1 MISVRVFYRGIERLG
16 SMAYQVLSL
25 LFLVGAIVLGF
36 TKKLNVGIVSIGLAF
51 ILGLISGVDTNVI
64 LSGFPSKLFMTLL
77 GTMFFFC
84 LLQENHTLELLSRKM
99 VAVVG
104 KKTFLIPIIIYV
116 VSYVLSA
123 AGPGAISVQSVM
135 IIFAVS
141 LSVQMHAS
149 PILMGSMA
157 ILGAVGGTASPI
169 ALSGIIVTDLTKEMG
184 MTGVATPV
192 FIGVSVANLICA
204 IILYIVFKG
213 YKMTAEEI
221 SDKEELPKFNRSQI
235 ICIIALLVLIVAVV
249 VFRHDVGLV
258 SFALTFILLFFGVVN
273 EKAAIKLIPW
283 SVLLLISGVSILM
296 AVTKELGGITL
307 LSDLLASLM
316 NQFTAS
322 PIIGLSAGLM
332 SWFSSANGVVL
343 PTLIPTAADIA
354 ANVGGNVTALELIMA
369 IVGGSTVA
377 GISPLST
384 GGSLILA
391 SYAQETNASDKDQQ
405 MIFGKLFGVSFGAV
419 MIVVIF
425 ALVGGFKLFC

>member
-1 MISVRVFYRGIERLG
+1 MV
-16 SMAYQVLSL
+16 YQVLSL
-25 LFLVGAIVLGF
+25 LFLIGAIVLGF
-36 TKKLNVGIVSIGLAF
+36 TKKLNVGIVSVGLAF
-51 ILGLISGVDTNVI
+51 VLGLISGVDTNVI

-84 LLQENHTLELLSRKM
+84 LLQENHTLELLSKKM
-99 VAVVG
+99 VAMVG
-104 KKTFLIPIIIYV
+104 RKTFLIPIIIYV

-169 ALSGIIVTDLTKEMG
+169 ALSGIIVTDLTEEMG
-184 MTGVATPV
+184 MSGVAFPV
-192 FIGVSVANLICA
+192 FLGVSVANLICA
-204 IILYIVFKG
+204 VILYIVFKG
-213 YKMTAEEI
+213 YKMKSEDTIA
-221 SDKEELPKFNRSQI
+221 KEDLPKFNRSQI
-235 ICIIALLVLIVAVV
+235 ICIIALLVMVVAVV
-249 VFRHDVGLV
+249 VFRYDVGLV
-258 SFALTFILLFFGVVN
+258 SFALAFVLLFFGVVN
-273 EKAAIKLIPW
+273 EKAALKLITW
-283 SVLLLISGVSILM
+283 SVLLLITGVSILM

-307 LSDLLASLM
+307 LSDLLASMM
-316 NQFTAS
+316 NRITAG
-322 PIIGLSAGLM
+322 PIIALTSGLM

-343 PTLIPTAADIA
+343 PTLIPTVQDIV
-354 ANVGGNVTALELIMA
+354 ANVGGNVTAVELIMA
-369 IVGGSTVA
+369 IVGGATVA

-391 SYAQETNASDKDQQ
+391 SYAQETDVTDKEQQ
-405 MIFGKLFGVSFGAV
+405 SVFAKLFGVSFGAV
-419 MIVVIF
+419 MVVVIF

>member
-1 MISVRVFYRGIERLG
+1 
-16 SMAYQVLSL
+16 MAYQVLSL
-25 LFLVGAIVLGF
+25 LFLIGAIVLGF

-51 ILGLISGVDTNVI
+51 VLGLISGVDTNVI

-84 LLQENHTLELLSRKM
+84 LLQENHTLELLSKKM
-99 VAVVG
+99 VAMVG
-104 KKTFLIPIIIYV
+104 RKTFLIPIIIYV

-169 ALSGIIVTDLTKEMG
+169 ALSGIIVTDLTEEMG
-184 MTGVATPV
+184 MSGVAFPV
-192 FIGVSVANLICA
+192 FLGVSVANLMCA
-204 IILYIVFKG
+204 VILYIVFKG
-213 YKMTAEEI
+213 YKMKSEDTIA
-221 SDKEELPKFNRSQI
+221 KEDLPKFNRSQI
-235 ICIIALLVLIVAVV
+235 ICIIALLVMVVAVV
-249 VFRHDVGLV
+249 VFRYDVGLV
-258 SFALTFILLFFGVVN
+258 SFALAFVLLLFRVVN
-273 EKAAIKLIPW
+273 EKAALKLIPW
-283 SVLLLISGVSILM
+283 SVLLLITGVSILM

-307 LSDLLASLM
+307 LSDLLASMM
-316 NQFTAS
+316 NRITAG
-322 PIIGLSAGLM
+322 PIIALTSGLM

-343 PTLIPTAADIA
+343 PTLIPTVQDIV
-354 ANVGGNVTALELIMA
+354 ANVGGNVTAVELIMA
-369 IVGGSTVA
+369 IVGGATVA

-391 SYAQETNASDKDQQ
+391 SYAQETDVTDKEQQ
-405 MIFGKLFGVSFGAV
+405 SVFAKLFGVSFGAV
-419 MIVVIF
+419 MVVVIF
-425 ALVGGFKLFC
+425 ALVGGFKLF

>member
-1 MISVRVFYRGIERLG
+1 M

-36 TKKLNVGIVSIGLAF
+36 TRKINVGTVSIGLAF
-51 ILGLISGVDTNVI
+51 VLGLIGGVDTNVI
-64 LSGFPSKLFMTLL
+64 LGGFPSKLFVTLL

-84 LLQENHTLELLSRKM
+84 LLQENHTLELLSKKM
-99 VAVVG
+99 VALVG

-141 LSVQMHAS
+141 LSVQMNAS

-169 ALSGIIVTDLTKEMG
+169 ALSGIIVTDLTEEMG

-192 FIGVSVANLICA
+192 FIGVSVANVICA
-204 IILYIVFKG
+204 LVLYVVFKG
-213 YKMTAEEI
+213 YRMSSEDVIDRK
-221 SDKEELPKFNRSQI
+221 ELPAFNRSQI
-235 ICIIALLVLIVAVV
+235 IGIVALLALVV
-249 VFRHDVGLV
+249 CVVILRYDVGLV
-258 SFALTFILLFFGVVN
+258 SFALALILLFFKVAD
-273 EKAAIKLIPW
+273 EKAAIKMIPW
-283 SVLLLISGVSILM
+283 NVLLLITGVSILM

-307 LSDLLASLM
+307 LSDILASLM
-316 NQFTAS
+316 NQITAA
-322 PIIGLSAGLM
+322 PILGLTAGLM

-343 PTLIPTAADIA
+343 PTLIPTVTDIVE
-354 ANVGGNVTALELIMA
+354 NVGGNVTSVELIMA
-369 IVGGSTVA
+369 IVGGATVA

-391 SYAQETNASDKDQQ
+391 SYVQEKNVSDKEQQ
-405 MIFGKLFGVSFGAV
+405 NIFATLFGISFGAV
-419 MIVVIF
+419 VIVMIF

>member
-1 MISVRVFYRGIERLG
+1 MV
-16 SMAYQVLSL
+16 YQVLSL

-51 ILGLISGVDTNVI
+51 VLGLISGVDTNVI
-64 LSGFPSKLFMTLL
+64 LSGFPSKLFLTLL

-99 VAVVG
+99 VALVG
-104 KKTFLIPIIIYV
+104 RKTFLIPIIIYV
-116 VSYVLSA
+116 VSYILSA

-184 MTGVATPV
+184 MTGVSVPV
-192 FIGVSVANLICA
+192 FLGVSVANLICA

-213 YKMTAEEI
+213 YKMKSEDTV
-221 SDKEELPKFNRSQI
+221 DKKELPAFNRSQV
-235 ICIIALLVLIVAVV
+235 ICIIALIVLVVAVV
-249 VFRHDVGLV
+249 VFRFDVGLV
-258 SFALTFILLFFGVVN
+258 SFALAFVLLLFNVVN
-273 EKAAIKLIPW
+273 EKAALKLIPW
-283 SVLLLISGVSILM
+283 SVLLLITGVSILM

-307 LSDLLASLM
+307 LSNLLASMM
-316 NQFTAS
+316 NQITAA
-322 PIIGLSAGLM
+322 PIIGLTAGLM

-354 ANVGGNVTALELIMA
+354 ANVGGSVTTLELIMA
-369 IVGGSTVA
+369 VVGGATVA

-391 SYAQETNASDKDQQ
+391 SYTQETNAPEKEQQ
-405 MIFGKLFGVSFGAV
+405 SIFAKLFVTSFGVV
-419 MIVVIF
+419 MVIVIF

>member
-1 MISVRVFYRGIERLG
+1 MV
-16 SMAYQVLSL
+16 YQVLSL
-25 LFLVGAIVLGF
+25 LFLIGAIVLGF
-36 TKKLNVGIVSIGLAF
+36 TKKLNVGIVSVGLAF
-51 ILGLISGVDTNVI
+51 VLGLISGVDTNVI

-84 LLQENHTLELLSRKM
+84 LLQENHTLELLSKKM
-99 VAVVG
+99 VAMVG
-104 KKTFLIPIIIYV
+104 RKTFLIPIIIYV

-169 ALSGIIVTDLTKEMG
+169 ALSGIIVTDLTEEMG
-184 MTGVATPV
+184 MSGVAFPV
-192 FIGVSVANLICA
+192 FLGVSVANLICA
-204 IILYIVFKG
+204 VILYIVFKG
-213 YKMTAEEI
+213 YKMKSEDTIA
-221 SDKEELPKFNRSQI
+221 KEDLPKFNRSQI
-235 ICIIALLVLIVAVV
+235 ICIIALLVMVVAVV
-249 VFRHDVGLV
+249 VFRYDVGLV
-258 SFALTFILLFFGVVN
+258 SFTLAFVLLFFGVVN
-273 EKAAIKLIPW
+273 EKAALKLIPW
-283 SVLLLISGVSILM
+283 SVLLLITGVSILM

-307 LSDLLASLM
+307 LSDLLASMM
-316 NQFTAS
+316 NRITAG
-322 PIIGLSAGLM
+322 PIIALTSGLM

-343 PTLIPTAADIA
+343 PTLIPTVQDIV
-354 ANVGGNVTALELIMA
+354 ANVGGNVTAVELIMA
-369 IVGGSTVA
+369 IVGGATVA

-391 SYAQETNASDKDQQ
+391 SYAQETDVTDKEQQ
-405 MIFGKLFGVSFGAV
+405 SVFAKLFGVSFGAV
-419 MIVVIF
+419 MVVVIF

>member
-1 MISVRVFYRGIERLG
+1 MV
-16 SMAYQVLSL
+16 YQVLSL

-51 ILGLISGVDTNVI
+51 LLGLISGVDTNVI
-64 LSGFPSKLFMTLL
+64 LSGFPSKLFLTLL

-99 VAVVG
+99 VALVG
-104 KKTFLIPIIIYV
+104 RKTFLIPIIIYV
-116 VSYVLSA
+116 VSYILSA

-184 MTGVATPV
+184 MTGVSVPV
-192 FIGVSVANLICA
+192 FLGVSVANLICA
-204 IILYIVFKG
+204 IILYIAFKG
-213 YKMTAEEI
+213 YKMKSEDTV
-221 SDKEELPKFNRSQI
+221 DKKELPAFNRSQV
-235 ICIIALLVLIVAVV
+235 ICIIALIVLVVAVV
-249 VFRHDVGLV
+249 VFRFDVGLV
-258 SFALTFILLFFGVVN
+258 SFALAFVLLLFNVVN
-273 EKAAIKLIPW
+273 EKAALKLIPW
-283 SVLLLISGVSILM
+283 SVLLLITGVSILM

-307 LSDLLASLM
+307 LSNLLASMM
-316 NQFTAS
+316 NQITAA
-322 PIIGLSAGLM
+322 PIIGLTAGLM

-354 ANVGGNVTALELIMA
+354 ANVGGSVTTLELIMA
-369 IVGGSTVA
+369 VVGGATVA

-391 SYAQETNASDKDQQ
+391 SYTQETNAPEKEQQ
-405 MIFGKLFGVSFGAV
+405 SIFAKLFVTSFGVV
-419 MIVVIF
+419 MVIVIF

>member
-1 MISVRVFYRGIERLG
+1 
-16 SMAYQVLSL
+16 MAYQVLSL

>member
-1 MISVRVFYRGIERLG
+1 
-16 SMAYQVLSL
+16 MAYQVLSL

-51 ILGLISGVDTNVI
+51 VLGLISGVDTNVI

-104 KKTFLIPIIIYV
+104 RKTFLIPIIIYA

-141 LSVQMHAS
+141 LSVQMQAS

-169 ALSGIIVTDLTKEMG
+169 ALSGIIVTDLTEEMG
-184 MTGVATPV
+184 MTGAAAPV
-192 FIGVSVANLICA
+192 FAGVSVANLICA
-204 IILYIVFKG
+204 VLLYIVFKG
-213 YKMTAEEI
+213 YKMKSEDTV
-221 SDKEELPKFNRSQI
+221 DKKELPAFNRSQI
-235 ICIIALLVLIVAVV
+235 ICILALIVLVVAVV
-249 VFRHDVGLV
+249 VFRYDVGLV
-258 SFALTFILLFFGVVN
+258 SFALAFVLLLFNVVN
-273 EKAAIKLIPW
+273 EKAALKLIPW
-283 SVLLLISGVSILM
+283 SVLLLITGVSMLM

-322 PIIGLSAGLM
+322 PIIGLTAGLM

-343 PTLIPTAADIA
+343 PTLIPTATDIA
-354 ANVGGNVTALELIMA
+354 ANVGGSVTALELIMA
-369 IVGGSTVA
+369 IVGGATVA

-391 SYAQETNASDKDQQ
+391 SYVQETNASDKEQQ
-405 MIFGKLFGVSFGAV
+405 SVFAKLFGISFGAV
-419 MIVVIF
+419 MVIVIF

>member
-1 MISVRVFYRGIERLG
+1 MV
-16 SMAYQVLSL
+16 YQVLSL
-25 LFLVGAIVLGF
+25 LFLIGAIVLGF
-36 TKKLNVGIVSIGLAF
+36 TKKLNVGIVSVGLAF
-51 ILGLISGVDTNVI
+51 VLGLISGVDTNVI

-84 LLQENHTLELLSRKM
+84 LLQENHTLELLSKKM
-99 VAVVG
+99 VAMVG
-104 KKTFLIPIIIYV
+104 RKTFLIPIIIYV

-169 ALSGIIVTDLTKEMG
+169 ALSGIIVTDLTEEMG
-184 MTGVATPV
+184 MSGVAFPV
-192 FIGVSVANLICA
+192 FLGVSVANLICA
-204 IILYIVFKG
+204 VILYIVFKG
-213 YKMTAEEI
+213 YKMKSEDTIA
-221 SDKEELPKFNRSQI
+221 KEDLPKFNRSQI
-235 ICIIALLVLIVAVV
+235 ICIIALLVMVVAVV
-249 VFRHDVGLV
+249 VFRYDVGLV
-258 SFALTFILLFFGVVN
+258 SFALAFVLLFFGVVN
-273 EKAAIKLIPW
+273 EKAALKLIPW
-283 SVLLLISGVSILM
+283 SVLLLITGVSILM

-307 LSDLLASLM
+307 LSDLLASMM
-316 NQFTAS
+316 NRITAG
-322 PIIGLSAGLM
+322 PIIALTSGLM

-343 PTLIPTAADIA
+343 PTLIPTVQDIV
-354 ANVGGNVTALELIMA
+354 ANVGGNVTAVELIMA
-369 IVGGSTVA
+369 IVGGATVA

-391 SYAQETNASDKDQQ
+391 SYAQETDVTDKEQQ
-405 MIFGKLFGVSFGAV
+405 SVFAKLFGVSFGAV
-419 MIVVIF
+419 MVVVIF

>member
-1 MISVRVFYRGIERLG
+1 MV
-16 SMAYQVLSL
+16 YQVLSL

-51 ILGLISGVDTNVI
+51 VLGLISGVDTNVI
-64 LSGFPSKLFMTLL
+64 LSGFPSKLFLTLL

-99 VAVVG
+99 VALVG
-104 KKTFLIPIIIYV
+104 RKTFLIPIIIYV
-116 VSYVLSA
+116 VSYILSA

-184 MTGVATPV
+184 MTGVSVPV
-192 FIGVSVANLICA
+192 FLGVSVANLICA

-213 YKMTAEEI
+213 YKMKSEDTV
-221 SDKEELPKFNRSQI
+221 DKKELPAFNKSQI
-235 ICIIALLVLIVAVV
+235 ICIIALIVLVVAVV
-249 VFRHDVGLV
+249 VFRFDVGLV
-258 SFALTFILLFFGVVN
+258 SFALAFVLLLFNVVN
-273 EKAAIKLIPW
+273 EKAALKLIPW
-283 SVLLLISGVSILM
+283 SVLLLITGVSILM

-307 LSDLLASLM
+307 LSNLLASMM
-316 NQFTAS
+316 NQITAA
-322 PIIGLSAGLM
+322 PIIGLTAGLM

-354 ANVGGNVTALELIMA
+354 ANVGGSVTTLELIMA
-369 IVGGSTVA
+369 VVGGATVA
-377 GISPLST
+377 GISPLFT

-391 SYAQETNASDKDQQ
+391 SYTQETNAPEKEQQ
-405 MIFGKLFGVSFGAV
+405 SIFTKLFGTSFGVV
-419 MIVVIF
+419 MVIVIF

>member
-1 MISVRVFYRGIERLG
+1 MV
-16 SMAYQVLSL
+16 YQVLSL
-25 LFLVGAIVLGF
+25 LFLIGAIVLGF
-36 TKKLNVGIVSIGLAF
+36 TKKLNVGIVSVGLAF
-51 ILGLISGVDTNVI
+51 VLGLISGVDTNVI

-84 LLQENHTLELLSRKM
+84 LLQENHTLELLSKKM
-99 VAVVG
+99 VAMVG
-104 KKTFLIPIIIYV
+104 RKTFLIPIIIYV

-169 ALSGIIVTDLTKEMG
+169 ALSGIIVTDLTEEMG
-184 MTGVATPV
+184 MSGVAFPV
-192 FIGVSVANLICA
+192 FLGVSVANLMCA
-204 IILYIVFKG
+204 VILYIVFKG
-213 YKMTAEEI
+213 YKMKSEDTI
-221 SDKEELPKFNRSQI
+221 TKEDLPKFNRSQI
-235 ICIIALLVLIVAVV
+235 ICIIALLVMVVAVV
-249 VFRHDVGLV
+249 VFRYDVGLV
-258 SFALTFILLFFGVVN
+258 SFALAFVLLFFGVVN
-273 EKAAIKLIPW
+273 EKAALKLIPW
-283 SVLLLISGVSILM
+283 SVLLLITGVSILM

-307 LSDLLASLM
+307 LSDLLASMM
-316 NQFTAS
+316 NRITAG
-322 PIIGLSAGLM
+322 PIIAITSGLM

-343 PTLIPTAADIA
+343 PTLIPTVQDIV
-354 ANVGGNVTALELIMA
+354 ANVGGNVTAVELIMA
-369 IVGGSTVA
+369 IVGGATVA

-391 SYAQETNASDKDQQ
+391 SYAQETDVTDKEQQ
-405 MIFGKLFGVSFGAV
+405 SVFAKLFGVSFGAV
-419 MIVVIF
+419 MVVVIF

>member
-1 MISVRVFYRGIERLG
+1 
-16 SMAYQVLSL
+16 MAYQVLSL
-25 LFLVGAIVLGF
+25 LFLMGAIVLGF

-104 KKTFLIPIIIYV
+104 RKTFLIPIIIYV

-184 MTGVATPV
+184 MTGVAVPV
-192 FIGVSVANLICA
+192 FTGVSVANLICA
-204 IILYIVFKG
+204 VILYIVFKG

-221 SDKEELPKFNRSQI
+221 DGKEELPKFNKSQI
-235 ICIIALLVLIVAVV
+235 ICMIALLVLIVAVV
-249 VFRHDVGLV
+249 VFRYDVGLV
-258 SFALTFILLFFGVVN
+258 SFALAFILLFFGIVN

-322 PIIGLSAGLM
+322 PIIGLTAGLM

-354 ANVGGNVTALELIMA
+354 TNVGGNVTALELIMA
-369 IVGGSTVA
+369 IVGGATVA

-391 SYAQETNASDKDQQ
+391 SYAQETNASDKEQQ

-419 MIVVIF
+419 MVVVIF

>member
-1 MISVRVFYRGIERLG
+1 
-16 SMAYQVLSL
+16 MAYQVLSL
-25 LFLVGAIVLGF
+25 LFLIGAIVLGF

-51 ILGLISGVDTNVI
+51 VLGLISGVDTNVI

-84 LLQENHTLELLSRKM
+84 LLQENHTLELLSKKM
-99 VAVVG
+99 VAMVG
-104 KKTFLIPIIIYV
+104 RKTFLIPIIIYV

-169 ALSGIIVTDLTKEMG
+169 ALSGIIVTDLTEEMG
-184 MTGVATPV
+184 MSGVAFPV
-192 FIGVSVANLICA
+192 FLGVSVANLMCA
-204 IILYIVFKG
+204 VILYIVFKG
-213 YKMTAEEI
+213 YKMKSEDTIA
-221 SDKEELPKFNRSQI
+221 KEDLPKFNRSQI
-235 ICIIALLVLIVAVV
+235 ICIIALLVMVVAVV
-249 VFRHDVGLV
+249 VFRYDVGLV
-258 SFALTFILLFFGVVN
+258 SFALAFVLLLFRVVN
-273 EKAAIKLIPW
+273 EKAALKLIPW
-283 SVLLLISGVSILM
+283 SVLLLITGVSILM

-307 LSDLLASLM
+307 LSDLLASMM
-316 NQFTAS
+316 NRITAG
-322 PIIGLSAGLM
+322 PIIALTSGLM

-343 PTLIPTAADIA
+343 PTLIPTVQDIV
-354 ANVGGNVTALELIMA
+354 ANVGGNVTAVELIMA
-369 IVGGSTVA
+369 IVGGATVA

-391 SYAQETNASDKDQQ
+391 SYAQETDVTDKEQQ
-405 MIFGKLFGVSFGAV
+405 SVFAKLFGASFGAV
-419 MIVVIF
+419 MVVVIF

>member
-1 MISVRVFYRGIERLG
+1 
-16 SMAYQVLSL
+16 MAYQVLSL
-25 LFLVGAIVLGF
+25 LFLIGAIVLGF

-51 ILGLISGVDTNVI
+51 VLGLISGVDTNVI

-84 LLQENHTLELLSRKM
+84 LLQENHTLELLSKKM
-99 VAVVG
+99 VAMVG
-104 KKTFLIPIIIYV
+104 RKTFLIPIIIYV

-169 ALSGIIVTDLTKEMG
+169 ALSGIIVTDLTEEMG
-184 MTGVATPV
+184 MSGVAFPV
-192 FIGVSVANLICA
+192 FLGVSVANLMCA
-204 IILYIVFKG
+204 VILYIVFKG
-213 YKMTAEEI
+213 YKMKSEDTIA
-221 SDKEELPKFNRSQI
+221 KEDLPKFNRSQI
-235 ICIIALLVLIVAVV
+235 ICIIALLVMVVAVV
-249 VFRHDVGLV
+249 VFRYDVGLV
-258 SFALTFILLFFGVVN
+258 SFALAFVLLLFRVVN
-273 EKAAIKLIPW
+273 EKAALKLIPW
-283 SVLLLISGVSILM
+283 SVLLLITGVSILM

-307 LSDLLASLM
+307 LSDLLASMM
-316 NQFTAS
+316 NRITAG
-322 PIIGLSAGLM
+322 PIIALTSGLM

-343 PTLIPTAADIA
+343 PTLIPTVQDIV
-354 ANVGGNVTALELIMA
+354 ANVGGNVTAVELIMA
-369 IVGGSTVA
+369 IVGGATVA

-391 SYAQETNASDKDQQ
+391 SYAQETDVTDKEQQ
-405 MIFGKLFGVSFGAV
+405 SVFAKLFGVSFGAV
-419 MIVVIF
+419 MVVVIF